1 MQHVYT
7 YQVIWDRGI
16 YGPGD
21 DEADGVLSRL
31 AQDGG
36 DLLGAHAPQPH
47 VPDGQQVVA
56 ILQAP
61 VLQRGKEICF
71 RKRLLLFSYIKISQK
86 LLFVSYN
93 PYCVYSLLRC
103 IAYYDAPPD
112 QRVESAVSGSDFG
125 GPWEVG
131 SGKWEGSAD

>member
-1 MQHVYT
+1 MYYKRFITGNGETLPFVGCYQLPIWVTLLVLTRYIWQSERDRCT
-7 YQVIWDRGI
+7 YQIVGDGGI

-61 VLQRGKEICF
+61 VLQCKEIE
-71 RKRLLLFSYIKISQK
+71 KRE
-86 LLFVSYN
+86 
-93 PYCVYSLLRC
+93 R
-103 IAYYDAPPD
+103 
-112 QRVESAVSGSDFG
+112 
-125 GPWEVG
+125 
-131 SGKWEGSAD
+131 